1 MKIQL
6 TIDDPSVEGR
16 DIIVESDSIER
27 SVKQLNILIG
37 KDHQAKMK
45 EVMGSK
51 KKNLDI
57 FTGYLYGWDRKG
69 KKIVP
74 NWKEQQIIL
83 MIKRWATGYPIAS
96 FGEIS
101 KRLNSMGLKGK
112 KGGKWSR
119 NGVMR
124 TLNNTIHDRIHE
136 FDKPDWWE

>member
-6 TIDDPSVEGR
+6 TIDDPSVEGE
-16 DIIVESDSIER
+16 DIIVESNSIER

-83 MIKRWATGYPIAS
+83 MIKRWATDTPS
-96 FGEIS
+96 GEIS